1 MESTKTAKSGLQAA
15 LDFIASGPKLLLIDG
30 KWVRA
35 VSGKTFDTINP
46 ATEEVLTAVAEAD
59 KADVDLA
66 VKAARKAFETGPWSR
81 MHATQRSKLIWK
93 LGDLLEQIPLTSHL
107 SAWYAAPTLLT
118 LAAIAALALW
128 TFRASL
134 AGRPLFRDIILADQ
148 PAS

>member
-66 VKAARKAFETGPWSR
+66 VKAARKAFEDASWAGISPISGKAICT
-81 MHATQRSKLIWK
+81 RS
-93 LGDLLEQIPLTSHL
+93 PTS
-107 SAWYAAPTLLT
+107 STPTLKN
-118 LAAIAALALW
+118 
-128 TFRASL
+128 S
-134 AGRPLFRDIILADQ
+134 P
-148 PAS
+148 P